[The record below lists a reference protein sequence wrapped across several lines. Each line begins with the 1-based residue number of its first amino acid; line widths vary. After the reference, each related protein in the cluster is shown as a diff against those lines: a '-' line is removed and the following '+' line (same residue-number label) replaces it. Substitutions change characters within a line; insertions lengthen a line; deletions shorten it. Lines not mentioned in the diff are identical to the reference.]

1 MLVEVCQSL
10 HIPAFKVFVIIFS
23 STAGG
28 VYKLLTMLL
37 VKLPGPVV
45 PVCTDIEMYIVLIRM
60 TNGWMIAT

>member
-10 HIPAFKVFVIIFS
+10 RILPLVFVIIFS
-23 STAGG
+23 STAVG

-45 PVCTDIEMYIVLIRM
+45 PYWFVPILKCTLF
-60 TNGWMIAT
+60 